1 MTMAK
6 KERSAID
13 AMIALNNK
21 KNSIKNSEKM
31 ARLKAEKAKVEAK
44 IKKAEAEERA
54 KKEKELNVIYNKI
67 SKEIKSK
74 TGIMQ
79 FLRNDAQYILA
90 EDFEK
95 MISGI
100 IEAVKMEV
108 EITTEKAKNNRTEG
122 EENGKEHIQE
132 NEKKHEESVG
142 EFSRDL
148 HGEEQ
153 KEEQESYQN
162 GEGANQPDKEF
173 KGKFFSQGKSTEQ
186 VKGTC
191 KGWSY

>member
-1 MTMAK
+1 MAK

-13 AMIALNNK
+13 AMIALNSK

-44 IKKAEAEERA
+44 ITKAEAEERA
-54 KKEKELNVIYNKI
+54 NKEKELNVIYNKI

-79 FLRNDAQYILA
+79 FLRNDAEFISA

-108 EITTEKAKNNRTEG
+108 KITTEKAKDNRTEG

-132 NEKKHEESVG
+132 N
-142 EFSRDL
+142 
-148 HGEEQ
+148 GEEH
-153 KEEQESYQN
+153 EEQESYQN

-173 KGKFFSQGKSTEQ
+173 KRKFFSQGK
-186 VKGTC
+186 
-191 KGWSY
+191 

>member
-1 MTMAK
+1 MAK

-21 KNSIKNSEKM
+21 KNNGKNNEKM

-79 FLRNDAQYILA
+79 FLRNDAQNISA

-100 IEAVKMEV
+100 IEAVKTEV
-108 EITTEKAKNNRTEG
+108 EITSEKVKNNKTEG

-132 NEKKHEESVG
+132 NREKHEESAG
-142 EFSRDL
+142 GFSGDF
-148 HGEEQ
+148 HGEES

-162 GEGANQPDKEF
+162 SEGAN
-173 KGKFFSQGKSTEQ
+173 
-186 VKGTC
+186 
-191 KGWSY
+191 

>member
-13 AMIALNNK
+13 AMIALKNK

-132 NEKKHEESVG
+132 NGEKHEESVG

-162 GEGANQPDKEF
+162 GEGAN
-173 KGKFFSQGKSTEQ
+173 
-186 VKGTC
+186 
-191 KGWSY
+191 

>member
-1 MTMAK
+1 MAK

-21 KNSIKNSEKM
+21 KNSIKNIEKM

-54 KKEKELNVIYNKI
+54 KKEKELNVIYSKI
-67 SKEIKSK
+67 SKEIKNK

-79 FLRNDAQYILA
+79 FLRNDAYHISA

-132 NEKKHEESVG
+132 NGEKHEESVG

-162 GEGANQPDKEF
+162 GEGAN
-173 KGKFFSQGKSTEQ
+173 
-186 VKGTC
+186 
-191 KGWSY
+191 

>member
-1 MTMAK
+1 MAK

-13 AMIALNNK
+13 AMIALNSK

-79 FLRNDAQYILA
+79 FLRNDAEFISA

-108 EITTEKAKNNRTEG
+108 KITTEKVKDNRTEG

-132 NEKKHEESVG
+132 N
-142 EFSRDL
+142 
-148 HGEEQ
+148 GEEH
-153 KEEQESYQN
+153 EEQESYQN
-162 GEGANQPDKEF
+162 GEGAN
-173 KGKFFSQGKSTEQ
+173 
-186 VKGTC
+186 
-191 KGWSY
+191 

>member
-1 MTMAK
+1 MAK

-21 KNSIKNSEKM
+21 KNSNKNSEKM

-79 FLRNDAQYILA
+79 FLRNDAQNISA

-108 EITTEKAKNNRTEG
+108 KVTAEKAKNNKTEG

-132 NEKKHEESVG
+132 NREKHEESTG
-142 EFSRDL
+142 ETDRNF
-148 HGEEQ
+148 HGEEP

-162 GEGANQPDKEF
+162 SEGANQPDKEF
-173 KGKFFSQGKSTEQ
+173 KGKFIP
-186 VKGTC
+186 
-191 KGWSY
+191 

>member
-1 MTMAK
+1 M
-6 KERSAID
+6 SAILGP
-13 AMIALNNK
+13 IHHWLF
-21 KNSIKNSEKM
+21 
-31 ARLKAEKAKVEAK
+31 RK
-44 IKKAEAEERA
+44 IKIQNDLINAVIAA
-54 KKEKELNVIYNKI
+54 AKEKELNVIYNKI

-79 FLRNDAQYILA
+79 FLRNDVVFISA

-108 EITTEKAKNNRTEG
+108 EITTEKAKNNRMEG

-132 NEKKHEESVG
+132 NGEKHEESTG
-142 EFSRDL
+142 EFARDL

-162 GEGANQPDKEF
+162 GEGAN
-173 KGKFFSQGKSTEQ
+173 
-186 VKGTC
+186 
-191 KGWSY
+191 